1 MPLSKPLTAKIII
14 ISDYDIDGVRLDEV
28 GPAAVELL
36 ATFGVDV
43 GEPIAIPENKEA
55 ISVALK
61 TTIEQGYDIII
72 TAGGV
77 GLKPNNLTPEA
88 TRPFLDAELP
98 GIATQVLLE
107 GIKNGSHA
115 GLARGLVGVTG
126 RNDTSALVV
135 NSAGCVDGITD
146 TITVIGPLL
155 SDIFQQLGRS

>member
-1 MPLSKPLTAKIII
+1 MPLSKPLTAKIIV
-14 ISDYDIDGVRLDEV
+14 ISDYVIDGVCPDEV

-107 GIKNGSHA
+107 GIKNDSHV

>member
-1 MPLSKPLTAKIII
+1 MPLSKPLTAKIIV
-14 ISDYDIDGVRLDEV
+14 ISDYVIDGVRLDEV

-77 GLKPNNLTPEA
+77 GLKPNLTPEA

-135 NSAGCVDGITD
+135 NSAGYVDGITD

>member
-1 MPLSKPLTAKIII
+1 MPLSKPLTAKIIV
-14 ISDYDIDGVRLDEV
+14 ISDYVIDGVRLDE
-28 GPAAVELL
+28 
-36 ATFGVDV
+36 VDV

>member
-1 MPLSKPLTAKIII
+1 MPLSKPLTAKIIV
-14 ISDYDIDGVRLDEV
+14 ISDYVIDGVRLDEV

-107 GIKNGSHA
+107 GIKNDSHA
-115 GLARGLVGVTG
+115 GLARVGVTG
-126 RNDTSALVV
+126 RNNTSALVV

>member
-1 MPLSKPLTAKIII
+1 M
-14 ISDYDIDGVRLDEV
+14 
-28 GPAAVELL
+28 
-36 ATFGVDV
+36 
-43 GEPIAIPENKEA
+43 
-55 ISVALK
+55 
-61 TTIEQGYDIII
+61 
-72 TAGGV
+72 
-77 GLKPNNLTPEA
+77 KPNNLTPEA

-155 SDIFQQLGRS
+155 SDIFQQLGRSWNKSTWRVWQFRPCG

>member
-1 MPLSKPLTAKIII
+1 MPLSKRLTAKIII
-14 ISDYDIDGVRLDEV
+14 ISDYVIDGVRPDEV
-28 GPAAVELL
+28 GPAAVNLL

-43 GEPIAIPENKEA
+43 GEPITIPENKEA

-98 GIATQVLLE
+98 GIAT
-107 GIKNGSHA
+107 
-115 GLARGLVGVTG
+115 
-126 RNDTSALVV
+126 
-135 NSAGCVDGITD
+135 
-146 TITVIGPLL
+146 
-155 SDIFQQLGRS
+155 